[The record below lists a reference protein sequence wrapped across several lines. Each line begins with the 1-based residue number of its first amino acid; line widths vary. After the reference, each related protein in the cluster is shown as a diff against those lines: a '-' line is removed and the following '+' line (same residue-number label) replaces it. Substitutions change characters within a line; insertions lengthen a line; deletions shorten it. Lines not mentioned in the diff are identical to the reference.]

1 MDKLNHVAIV
11 VSDIPSTTHWY
22 LSSFDCELLQ
32 QDTTEALIQFD
43 NLQVQLVL
51 PSQVPAHLAF
61 ERKDAASF
69 GALQDQKNGTRST
82 YLSDPSGNI
91 VEIVEK
97 NDTPEDE

>member
-11 VSDIPSTTHWY
+11 VADVESAAQWY
-22 LSSFDCELLQ
+22 LSSFNCELIHIEV
-32 QDTTEALIQFD
+32 TEALIKFE

-51 PSQVPAHLAF
+51 PSQVPPHLAF
-61 ERKDAASF
+61 EREDAASF
-69 GALQDQKNGTRST
+69 GELQPQKSGVNST

-97 NDTPEDE
+97 K